1 MINNVLSQ
9 VRLEL
14 DLWNF
19 AVLIPIH
26 LLKDDLERNILLHRN
41 YHMLQYLILADI
53 MNDIDI
59 MILTLSSSS
68 VNVVFNASILRYMA
82 QYMNAYIIWL
92 YCAAL
97 NWKDFI
103 YSKLTILT
111 YTWILRLQMVSFFF
125 NITNLKMIKANYNIY
140 CKHF

>member
-1 MINNVLSQ
+1 M
-9 VRLEL
+9 
-14 DLWNF
+14 F
-19 AVLIPIH
+19 AESNSLC
-26 LLKDDLERNILLHRN
+26 
-41 YHMLQYLILADI
+41 YYLADI

-103 YSKLTILT
+103 YSKLTIYYKLE
-111 YTWILRLQMVSFFF
+111 
-125 NITNLKMIKANYNIY
+125 ND
-140 CKHF
+140 